1 MHQRCLEVTDIN
13 NEIALVLIAPLFFG
27 ISFIYSS
34 VGFGGGSSYIAVL
47 VLLGISLFAVPPIA
61 QILNI
66 IVAGMAVISF
76 AKAKHLSLK
85 FTLPFLSS
93 IPFAFFAGAI
103 TLPERNLA
111 LIFVLSLFAASA
123 ALLLS
128 GIRGRSFE
136 KLQQE
141 KRTKEEVVVKLW
153 DIRKILLIG
162 VPTGAILGVVAG
174 LVGIGGGIWLSP
186 LLILS
191 GMADPKRAAATS
203 SVFIVANSVS
213 GFLGQSASKSIDLE
227 ILFPLALVVLAGG
240 LLGSRLGAFRLDHDK
255 IRIIVSAI
263 VAIAGLNLMIK
274 FLFS

>member
-1 MHQRCLEVTDIN
+1 MHQRCWKVTDIS
-13 NEIALVLIAPLFFG
+13 NEIALVYIAPLFFG

-34 VGFGGGSSYIAVL
+34 VGFGGGSSYIAIL

-66 IVAGMAVISF
+66 IVAGMAMISF
-76 AKAKHLSLK
+76 AKAKHLSVK

-93 IPFAFFAGAI
+93 VPFAFFAGTIA
-103 TLPERNLA
+103 LPEQRLA
-111 LIFVLSLFAASA
+111 LIFVLALFAASA

-128 GIRGRSFE
+128 GIRGRFE
-136 KLQQE
+136 KLQE
-141 KRTKEEVVVKLW
+141 KKANGSRIW
-153 DIRKILLIG
+153 DMRKTVLIG
-162 VPTGAILGVVAG
+162 IPTGAMLGVVAG

-186 LLILS
+186 LLILA

-213 GFLGQSASKSIDLE
+213 GFFGQSVSKPIDLA
-227 ILFPLALVVLAGG
+227 LLLPLALVVLAGG
-240 LLGSRLGAFRLDHDK
+240 LLGSRLGALRLDHDK
-255 IRIIVSAI
+255 IRIIVGAI

>member
-1 MHQRCLEVTDIN
+1 MHRRCWEVTDIS
-13 NEIALVLIAPLFFG
+13 NEIALVFIAPLFFG

-34 VGFGGGSSYIAVL
+34 VGFGGGSSYIAIL
-47 VLLGISLFAVPPIA
+47 VLFGISLFAVPPLA

-66 IVAGMAVISF
+66 IVAGIAMISF
-76 AKAKHLSLK
+76 AKANHLSLK

-93 IPFAFFAGAI
+93 VPFAFFAGTIAI
-103 TLPERNLA
+103 PEQRLT
-111 LIFVLSLFAASA
+111 LIFILALFAASA

-128 GIRGRSFE
+128 GIRGKFE
-136 KLQQE
+136 KKLQE
-141 KRTKEEVVVKLW
+141 KKKARGSRPW
-153 DIRKILLIG
+153 DMRKIVLIG
-162 VPTGAILGVVAG
+162 IPTGAILGVVAG

-186 LLILS
+186 LLILA

-213 GFLGQSASKSIDLE
+213 GFLGQSVSKPIDLA
-227 ILFPLALVVLAGG
+227 ILLPLALVVLAGG
-240 LLGSRLGAFRLDHDK
+240 LLGSRLGALKLDHDK
-255 IRIIVSAI
+255 LRVIVGAI

>member
-1 MHQRCLEVTDIN
+1 MRQRCLEVTDIN
-13 NEIALVLIAPLFFG
+13 NEIALVFITPLFFG

-34 VGFGGGSSYIAVL
+34 VGFGGGSSYIAILVL
-47 VLLGISLFAVPPIA
+47 VGISLFAVPPVA

-103 TLPERNLA
+103 ALPERNLA
-111 LIFVLSLFAASA
+111 LIFVLALFAASA
-123 ALLLS
+123 ALFLS
-128 GIRGRSFE
+128 GIRGRFFE
-136 KLQQE
+136 KLQEE
-141 KRTKEEVVVKLW
+141 KAKVSRIW
-153 DIRKILLIG
+153 DIQKILLIG
-162 VPTGAILGVVAG
+162 IPTGAVIGLVAG

-213 GFLGQSASKSIDLE
+213 GFLGQSVSKPIDLA
-227 ILFPLALVVLAGG
+227 ILIPLALVVLAGG
-240 LLGSRLGAFRLDHDK
+240 WLGSRLGAIRLDHDK

-263 VAIAGLNLMIK
+263 VAIAGFNLMIK

>member
-34 VGFGGGSSYIAVL
+34 VGFGGGSSYIAIL

-111 LIFVLSLFAASA
+111 LIFVLALFAASA

-141 KRTKEEVVVKLW
+141 KRTKEIVVKVW

-213 GFLGQSASKSIDLE
+213 GFLGQSASKSIDLG

>member
-1 MHQRCLEVTDIN
+1 MHRRCWEVTDIS
-13 NEIALVLIAPLFFG
+13 NEISLVFIAPLFFG

-34 VGFGGGSSYIAVL
+34 VGFGGGSSYIAIL
-47 VLLGISLFAVPPIA
+47 VLFGISLFAVPPIA

-66 IVAGMAVISF
+66 IVAGIAMISF
-76 AKAKHLSLK
+76 AKANHLSLK

-93 IPFAFFAGAI
+93 VPFAFFAGTIAI
-103 TLPERNLA
+103 PEQRLT
-111 LIFVLSLFAASA
+111 LIFILALFAASA

-128 GIRGRSFE
+128 GIRGKFE
-136 KLQQE
+136 KKLQE
-141 KRTKEEVVVKLW
+141 KKKARGSRPW
-153 DIRKILLIG
+153 DMRKIVLIG
-162 VPTGAILGVVAG
+162 IPTGAILGVVAG

-186 LLILS
+186 LLILA

-213 GFLGQSASKSIDLE
+213 GFLGQSVSKPIDLA
-227 ILFPLALVVLAGG
+227 ILLPLALVVLAGG
-240 LLGSRLGAFRLDHDK
+240 LLGSRLGALRLDHDK
-255 IRIIVSAI
+255 IRVIVSAI

>member
-1 MHQRCLEVTDIN
+1 LEVTDISD
-13 NEIALVLIAPLFFG
+13 EFALVFIAPIFFG

-34 VGFGGGSSYIAVL
+34 VGFGGGSSYIAIL
-47 VLLGISLFAVPPIA
+47 VLLGISLFAVPPVA

-93 IPFAFFAGAI
+93 IPFAFFAGTIA
-103 TLPERNLA
+103 LPERHIA
-111 LIFVLSLFAASA
+111 LIFVLALFAASA
-123 ALLLS
+123 ALFFS
-128 GIRGRSFE
+128 GIRGRFE
-136 KLQQE
+136 RLQE
-141 KRTKEEVVVKLW
+141 KKAKGLGVW
-153 DIRKILLIG
+153 DFRKILLIG
-162 VPTGAILGVVAG
+162 LPTGAILGVVAG

-213 GFLGQSASKSIDLE
+213 GFLGQSVSKPIDVL
-227 ILFPLALVVLAGG
+227 ILLPLALVVLAGG
-240 LLGSRLGAFRLDHDK
+240 VLGSRLGALRLDHDK
-255 IRIIVSAI
+255 IRIIVGAI